1 MDETSI
7 NPTSPIEKDR
17 QIAQLKEEIETIKE
31 SISSLEKLF
40 ILLTIDAEIGTD
52 KSNIKILTDNP
63 EMLNDLAEMEKE
75 ARQLIEDAAKET
87 KEERVAP
94 I

>member
-17 QIAQLKEEIETIKE
+17 QIAKLWEELNRLKNDIA
-31 SISSLEKLF
+31 SLERVIQAVDVRNSKQ
-40 ILLTIDAEIGTD
+40 ILKDA
-52 KSNIKILTDNP
+52 SYQ
-63 EMLNDLAEMEKE
+63 AELRGMEKE
-75 ARQLIEDAAKET
+75 ARQLIEDAAKDT